1 MPSHRSFRPARQEP
15 RRSLL
20 GNLVLGLGAG
30 LVAWRGE
37 HRRAAAKTPGAPDH
51 VADDQGR
58 GRAAGR
64 PEHIPARGW
73 KDILWRTWKE
83 MQEDRLVSVAAGV
96 TFYLLLALVPGI
108 AALVSIYGLFADPAT
123 IRDHLDSL
131 SGILPGGAVDVVGEQ
146 IGRIAGQGQA
156 TLGTAFAT
164 SLVISL
170 WSANAGTKA
179 LFDALNVA
187 YDETEKRS
195 FVRLTLISLGCTLAA
210 IVFLMVALA
219 GVVVVPVVLDALGLG
234 TVADLIIRIAR
245 WPLLLL
251 LVAVGLAALYRY
263 GPSRDEPQWRWV
275 SVGSAFASLGWLV
288 ASLLFS
294 WYAANFGSYNQTYGS
309 LGAIV
314 GFMTWMWISCVVILL
329 GAKLNAETEHQTA
342 RDTTKGPA
350 QPLGTRGARMADTVG
365 RPAE

>member
-1 MPSHRSFRPARQEP
+1 MPSHRSFRPARPEP

-37 HRRAAAKTPGAPDH
+37 HRRAAGPAQADGTSVAPD
-51 VADDQGR
+51 GR
-58 GRAAGR
+58 GRTAAR
-64 PEHIPARGW
+64 PGQIPARGW
-73 KDILWRTWKE
+73 QDILWRTWEE

-123 IRDHLDSL
+123 IRDHLNSL
-131 SGILPGGAVDVVGEQ
+131 AGVLPGGAVDVVGEQ
-146 IGRIAGQGQA
+146 IGRIAGQGRG
-156 TLGTAFAT
+156 TLGTAFVT
-164 SLVISL
+164 SLLISL

-195 FVRLTLISLGCTLAA
+195 FLRLTLVSLGCTLAA
-210 IVFLMVALA
+210 VAFLIVALA
-219 GVVVVPVVLDALGLG
+219 GVVVVPLVLDAVGLG
-234 TVADLIIRIAR
+234 TVAEAIIRVAR
-245 WPLLLL
+245 WPLLLVI
-251 LVAVGLAALYRY
+251 VAVALAALYRY
-263 GPSRDEPQWRWV
+263 GPSRDEPRWRWV
-275 SVGSAFASLGWLV
+275 SVGSAFAALGWLV

-309 LGAIV
+309 LGAVV
-314 GFMTWMWISCVVILL
+314 GFMTWMWISCIVVLL
-329 GAKLNAETEHQTA
+329 GAELNAETEHQTE
-342 RDTTKGPA
+342 RDTTDGPA
-350 QPLGTRGARMADTVG
+350 KPLGARGARMADTVG
-365 RPAE
+365 KPAS